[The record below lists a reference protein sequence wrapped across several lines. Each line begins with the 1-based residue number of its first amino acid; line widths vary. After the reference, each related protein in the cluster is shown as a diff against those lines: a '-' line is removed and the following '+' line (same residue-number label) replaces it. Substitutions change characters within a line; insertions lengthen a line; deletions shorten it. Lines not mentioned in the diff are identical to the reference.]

1 MAQIEMTRM
10 PAISAVVAFRVTN
23 AALNAASTFV
33 AWNNER
39 RTRAI
44 LSRLSAHE
52 LNDIGLCR
60 GDIDVIARGGRI

>member
-1 MAQIEMTRM
+1 MAQTEMTRM
-10 PAISAVVAFRVTN
+10 PATSAVVAFRATN
-23 AALNAASTFV
+23 AALHAVEAIVS
-33 AWNNER
+33 WNNER

-60 GDIDVIARGGRI
+60 GDIDVIARGGRF